1 MKEYYLENDDLMKIW
16 MGFLKMDVKNRG
28 HVNLNHLMVYIQEQ
42 KYSVVSPFLE
52 RFFKLVDKADPNVVT
67 FDEFLPACCAFAL
80 FTRPEMI
87 AFIFNMLDL
96 DQDKILSKV
105 DLLQFAQQVRI
116 EDDFTIIGER
126 Y

>member
-1 MKEYYLENDDLMKIW
+1 MPSNSNRSLILCNFKHCTA
-16 MGFLKMDVKNRG
+16 FKNES
-28 HVNLNHLMVYIQEQ
+28 L
-42 KYSVVSPFLE
+42 
-52 RFFKLVDKADPNVVT
+52 FKLVDKADPNVVT

-105 DLLQFAQQVRI
+105 DLLQFSQQVR
-116 EDDFTIIGER
+116 GGKKNKK
-126 Y
+126 